1 MPRNP
6 KSIFRRRAL
15 FAVIFSLA
23 ISNRASEASDDIP
36 SGYNVE
42 RYQMVWERNP
52 FTLVTPVIK
61 SAQPKTF
68 DKLILVSWL
77 NNGGKDVVF
86 IENTDTN
93 EVQKVTITPNPDRL
107 RLVAI
112 HKDADPKKSEV
123 ILSDGVREG
132 PVKFRMEVAQVAQNQ
147 TGQAL
152 PGQVPATRP
161 GFPQQNQRSKNPV
174 APNIPRI
181 PAQMSAPGQA
191 PAPPPGQVPVP
202 PAGQVPAA
210 AQGDVTMN
218 MQPPRA
224 SEVRRKR
231 VTPPPV
237 TEQPIDAEAQSQ
249 MVPPQAQPQ

>member
-1 MPRNP
+1 MLRNP

-23 ISNRASEASDDIP
+23 VSNRASEASDEIP

-42 RYQMVWERNP
+42 RYQIVWERNP
-52 FTLVTPVIK
+52 FTLVTPVVK
-61 SAQPKTF
+61 SAQPTIF

-86 IENTDTN
+86 VENTDTN
-93 EVQKVTITPNPDRL
+93 EVQKVTSTPNPDRL
-107 RLVAI
+107 RLIAI

-123 ILSDGVREG
+123 VLSDGIREG
-132 PVKFRMEVAQVAQNQ
+132 SVKFRMEVAQVAQNQ
-147 TGQAL
+147 NGQVL

-161 GFPQQNQRSKNPV
+161 GLPPGVPQQNQRSNL
-174 APNIPRI
+174 PRI
-181 PAQMSAPGQA
+181 PAQMPAPAQAALPPGQA
-191 PAPPPGQVPVP
+191 PV
-202 PAGQVPAA
+202 A
-210 AQGDVTMN
+210 AQGDVTMT

-231 VTPPPV
+231 ITPPPV
-237 TEQPIDAEAQSQ
+237 TEQPIDAAQSQ
-249 MVPPQAQPQ
+249 TIPPQAQPQ

>member
-1 MPRNP
+1 MLRNP
-6 KSIFRRRAL
+6 KSIFHHRAL

-23 ISNRASEASDDIP
+23 VGNRASEASDEIP

-42 RYQMVWERNP
+42 RYQIVWERNP

-61 SAQPKTF
+61 SAQPKIF
-68 DKLILVSWL
+68 DKQILVSWL
-77 NNGGKDVVF
+77 NNSGKDVVF
-86 IENTDTN
+86 VQNTDTN
-93 EVQKVTITPNPDRL
+93 EVQKVTSTPNPDHL

-132 PVKFRMEVAQVAQNQ
+132 SVKFRMEVAQVAQSQN
-147 TGQAL
+147 GRAL
-152 PGQVPATRP
+152 PGQVPATRPGLQP

-174 APNIPRI
+174 APNIPRM
-181 PAQMSAPGQA
+181 PAQMPTPAQA
-191 PAPPPGQVPVP
+191 PAPPPDQAPV
-202 PAGQVPAA
+202 V
-210 AQGDVTMN
+210 AQGGVTITT
-218 MQPPRA
+218 QPPRA

-231 VTPPPV
+231 ITPPAV

-249 MVPPQAQPQ
+249 MIPPQAQPQ